1 MPWPVVV
8 VIIVLAFRADDMC
21 ERSQRDE
28 DHDDPDGEQDF
39 HGTLVSGDIAPV

>member
-1 MPWPVVV
+1 MPRSI

-21 ERSQRDE
+21 ERSQGDQ

-39 HGTLVSGDIAPV
+39 HGTLVFR